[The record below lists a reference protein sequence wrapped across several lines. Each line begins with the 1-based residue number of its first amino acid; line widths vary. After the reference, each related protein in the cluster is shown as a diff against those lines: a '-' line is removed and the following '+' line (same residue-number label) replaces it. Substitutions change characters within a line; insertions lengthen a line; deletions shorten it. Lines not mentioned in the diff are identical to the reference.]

1 MVVLHRVETEDDF
14 VRELTVRINAERIG
28 LGTAGLSRSPGP
40 TRHYTLLGI
49 KGLAF
54 AIPTALV
61 ALNQAD
67 GFAVCDRLNRALGLD
82 RSAWTALA
90 ARCLRTG
97 AGEPPSHTLH

>member
-1 MVVLHRVETEDDF
+1 MTASIPDDPAYCFCPLADGDDEPPQIRILVE
-14 VRELTVRINAERIG
+14 
-28 LGTAGLSRSPGP
+28 
-40 TRHYTLLGI
+40 
-49 KGLAF
+49 GLAF

-67 GFAVCDRLNRALGLD
+67 GFVVCDRLNRALGLD

-90 ARCLRTG
+90 ARCLRAG